1 MAHEYTNDLIKETSP
16 YLLQHAHNPVN
27 WEAWKPEVLNRAK
40 KENKLILISIGY
52 AACHWCHVMEEECFE
67 DEEVAEVMNASYIN
81 IKIDREE
88 RPDVDHIY
96 MDALQM
102 MTGSGGWPL
111 NIVALPDGRPFWG
124 ATFVKKAEW
133 IRVLDQLQDLY
144 KKDPAK
150 IEEYAQKLADG
161 LITINLIE
169 PADADVSILSLEQL
183 QSVYND
189 WTKYF
194 DAKMGGYNRAPKF
207 MMPVNLNFLLH
218 YSIAMNDD
226 SSKEY
231 VNTTLT
237 KMAYGGI
244 YDHIAGGFAR
254 YSVDSKWHV
263 PHFEKMLYDNG
274 QLISLYSKAYA
285 ATGNPLYKKVVEE
298 TITFVK
304 TELMDASFGF
314 YSSLDADSFDTEN
327 ELEEGAYYIW
337 KKEELEQL
345 LGDDF
350 ELFKTYY
357 NINNYGHWE
366 KGNYVLIR
374 NETDEAIAKEHGI
387 TTKTLQLK
395 INEAKLLLLKARE
408 KRDKPRLD
416 DKILTSWNGLM
427 LSGLIDAYKYLGDET
442 YLKLALQNAAFI
454 KNNMIK
460 DDGGMFHSHK
470 NGKSSINGYLEDF
483 VAVANAF
490 MQLYEVTADE
500 KWLLQSKALLDYC
513 IANYQDPQSRLFFF
527 TSKKDDYVIRRTIET
542 TDNVIPSS
550 NSIMALTLFKM
561 SKLFLDSPYEDIAL
575 NMFRSMQETI
585 RENGHNYANWLTMSL
600 YFNQPFYEIAIVG
613 EEYEKIVQSLQ
624 KHYLPNTVFA
634 ASAGKSKL
642 SLLQN
647 RLEEGNT
654 LVYVCQHGSCKLPVT
669 TAAEVLEQITPESEN
684 RE

>member
-1 MAHEYTNDLIKETSP
+1 MTHEYTNDLIKETSP

-27 WEAWKPEVLNRAK
+27 WEAWKPEVLHRAK
-40 KENKLILISIGY
+40 KENKLLLISIGY

-67 DEEVAEVMNASYIN
+67 DPEVAEVMNSYFIN

-124 ATFVKKAEW
+124 ATYVKKTDW

-144 KKDPAK
+144 KKDPGK
-150 IEEYAQKLADG
+150 IEDYAQKLAEG
-161 LITINLIE
+161 LKTINL
-169 PADADVSILSLEQL
+169 VSPPETAVGMLELDQL
-183 QSVYND
+183 QAIYKD
-189 WTKYF
+189 WEKFF
-194 DAKMGGYNRAPKF
+194 DTKMGGYNRAPKF

-218 YSIAMNDD
+218 YSTAMNDI
-226 SSKEY
+226 SSLEY

-237 KMAYGGI
+237 KMAYGGV
-244 YDHIAGGFAR
+244 YDHVGGGFAR
-254 YSVDSKWHV
+254 YSVDDKWHV

-274 QLISLYSKAYA
+274 QLISVYSKAYA
-285 ATGNPLYKKVVEE
+285 ATGNSLYKKVVEE
-298 TITFVK
+298 SISFVK
-304 TELMDASFGF
+304 TELLDENSGF
-314 YSSLDADSFDTEN
+314 YSSLDADSYNSEK
-327 ELEEGAYYIW
+327 ELEEGAYYVW
-337 KKEELEQL
+337 HKEELELL
-345 LGDDF
+345 LGENF
-350 ELFKTYY
+350 ELFRSYY
-357 NINNYGHWE
+357 NINSYGHWE

-374 NETDEAIAKEHGI
+374 NETDEAIAKKHDISAEV
-387 TTKTLQLK
+387 LRQK
-395 INEAKLLLLKARE
+395 INEAKHILLKARE

-427 LSGLIDAYKYLGDET
+427 LSGLIDAYKYLGNEE
-442 YLKLALQNAAFI
+442 YLKLALKNASFI
-454 KNNMIK
+454 KENLIK
-460 DDGGMFHSHK
+460 ADGGMYRNHK
-470 NGKSSINGYLEDF
+470 NGTSSINGYLEDF
-483 VAVANAF
+483 VTVANAF

-513 IANYQDPQSRLFFF
+513 IANYQDPESGLFYF

-561 SKLFLDSPYEDIAL
+561 SKIFLDSPYEDIAL
-575 NMFRSMQETI
+575 NMFETIQETI
-585 RENGHNYANWLTMSL
+585 QESGHNHANWLNMAL
-600 YFNQPFYEIAIVG
+600 YFNKPFYEIAVVG
-613 EEYEKIVQSLQ
+613 EKYDEIIQTLQ
-624 KHYLPNTVFA
+624 ANYLPNTVFA
-634 ASAGKSKL
+634 ATTGASQL

-654 LVYVCQHGSCKLPVT
+654 LVYVCQQGSCKLPVT
-669 TAAEVLEQITPESEN
+669 TPAEVMEQITQASDD
-684 RE
+684 R